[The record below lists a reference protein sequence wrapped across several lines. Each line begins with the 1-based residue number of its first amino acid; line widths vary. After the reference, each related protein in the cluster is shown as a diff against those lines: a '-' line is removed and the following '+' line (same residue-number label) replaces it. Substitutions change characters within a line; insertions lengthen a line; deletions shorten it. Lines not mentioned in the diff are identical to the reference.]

1 MAIKVLCILQNK
13 DFTYEMENKF
23 SSQIINNTLQLFF
36 FQNINN
42 INIKMYDILIVD
54 NEIKNITNNK
64 IPIIFITKTSLKDV
78 NYVLMPIDYKILYE
92 KILNIYYNPHKTTDN
107 VIPKAY
113 IPSQER
119 NHEYI
124 VNIDNDLQETVV
136 TTFTLNEKEK
146 LNEILEEYNTHQH
159 LNRTI
164 ITQAK
169 IIFEEMFHFLENTH
183 ILSNKKEKIA
193 TTFIKKSNS
202 FHIHIETERV
212 IDNKDLLIMFQD
224 CTDILSI
231 SKKENKNFIKL
242 VWNC

>member
-42 INIKMYDILIVD
+42 INIKMYDILITDHAVE
-54 NEIKNITNNK
+54 NFTNNK
-64 IPIIFITKTSLKDV
+64 IPIIFITKIPLKDLS
-78 NYVLMPIDYKILYE
+78 YVLIPIEYNILYE
-92 KILNIYYNPHKTTDN
+92 KILNIYYNPRKTTDN
-107 VIPKAY
+107 IIPTAY
-113 IPSQER
+113 TPSSAQ
-119 NHEYI
+119 NHEYL

-136 TTFTLNEKEK
+136 TTFTLNEKDK
-146 LNEILEEYNTHQH
+146 LSEILEEYRTNQ
-159 LNRTI
+159 NINKTI

-183 ILSNKKEKIA
+183 ILSNKKDKIS
-193 TTFIKKSNS
+193 TTFIKKSSS
-202 FHIHIETERV
+202 FHIHIETER
-212 IDNKDLLIMFQD
+212 IINNKDLLIMFQD